1 MYSNAQWSNID
12 LKICMPINLIIV
24 DEHEI
29 FRTGL
34 RDILKRIDGDF
45 NVIADAT
52 NGKEIVNLVVREQP
66 DIILMDVEMPVM
78 NGIEATNKIV
88 EKFPEIG
95 IIGLSMSGERHIVC
109 DMVAAGARGYLLKNT
124 HKDELRFAIRK
135 VYEGGNYYSK
145 DVAKYI
151 N

>member
-1 MYSNAQWSNID
+1 M
-12 LKICMPINLIIV
+12 LINLIIV
-24 DEHEI
+24 DDHEI
-29 FRTGL
+29 FRTEL
-34 RDILKRIDGDF
+34 REMIQRIDTDF

-52 NGKEIVNLVVREQP
+52 NGKEIVDLVVREQP

-88 EKFPEIG
+88 QQFPKIG
-95 IIGLSMSGERHIVC
+95 IIALSMSNEQHTVC

-124 HKDELRFAIRK
+124 NKDELRLAIRK